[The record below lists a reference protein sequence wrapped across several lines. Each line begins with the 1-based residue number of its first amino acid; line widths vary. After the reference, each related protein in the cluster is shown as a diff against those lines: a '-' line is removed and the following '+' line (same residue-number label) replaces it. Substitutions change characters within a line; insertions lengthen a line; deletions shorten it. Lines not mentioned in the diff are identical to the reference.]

1 MPNNFNRFTTSDVT
15 TSLEAVYT
23 VPSGKNS
30 IIIGCLLCNKT
41 GSGIT
46 ADVQIDTALSGAG
59 NDDVYLVKSVQI
71 PGGSSIEI
79 VEGKI
84 VLRHDSSN
92 GDVLK
97 AASSVGSSLD
107 ITVSVLEDVT

>member
-1 MPNNFNRFTTSDVT
+1 MANNFKRFMNASVG
-15 TSLEAVYT
+15 TSLEVVYT
-23 VPSGKNS
+23 VPSNKNS

-46 ADVQIDTALSGAG
+46 ADVQIDTALSGSG
-59 NDDVYLVKSVQI
+59 NADVYLVKSVQI

-84 VLRHDSSN
+84 VLTHDGSN

-97 AASSVGSSLD
+97 AAASATSSLD

>member
-1 MPNNFNRFTTSDVT
+1 M
-15 TSLEAVYT
+15 
-23 VPSGKNS
+23 
-30 IIIGCLLCNKT
+30 LCNKT

-46 ADVQIDTALSGAG
+46 ADVQIDTALSGSG
-59 NDDVYLVKSVQI
+59 NADVYLVKSVQI

-84 VLRHDSSN
+84 VLTHDGST

-97 AASSVGSSLD
+97 AAASATSSLD

>member
-1 MPNNFNRFTTSDVT
+1 MPNNFKRFTNASVG
-15 TSLEAVYT
+15 TSLEVVYT

-59 NDDVYLVKSVQI
+59 NADVYLVKSVQI

-84 VLRHDSSN
+84 VLTHDGSD

-97 AASSVGSSLD
+97 VAASATSALD
-107 ITVSVLEDVT
+107 ITVSILEDVT